1 MNATPANCSKCHGDG
16 LIVFIPEV
24 TDFCICS
31 YGERKRFENW
41 YVSVADLNANPVG
54 SRICHFQF
62 SAWQA
67 ARAAPS
73 PATPEAEGADAYLIY
88 FEDSER
94 QDEVFLGHGA
104 KEAAEERFADVSDS
118 WNAHLFVCTETN
130 VAAEVNPF
138 KVASPPAAQEHKPV
152 ALNYALTP
160 LEQFADGI
168 RAGRSGKLDRATMAT
183 ALETII
189 EACQK
194 RLFASPVPASGWVMV
209 PREPT
214 KEMLEAA
221 QSCRLYTE
229 EDGSDWRN
237 SDATWRAMLA
247 AIAVEE
253 AK

>member
-1 MNATPANCSKCHGDG
+1 MNKESERLKNLREHGSLGDRATAPSPSLGEPETLEHVHITDKQACITGDPAD
-16 LIVFIPEV
+16 LP
-24 TDFCICS
+24 D
-31 YGERKRFENW
+31 
-41 YVSVADLNANPVG
+41 SVADDDARRHNCDQMGCPTLDHVLYRLPFTDHRKPIDVKALARTLAESIDFTAGPV
-54 SRICHFQF
+54 
-62 SAWQA
+62 QA
-67 ARAAPS
+67 R
-73 PATPEAEGADAYLIY
+73 EA
-88 FEDSER
+88 FEKW
-94 QDEVFLGHGA
+94 L
-104 KEAAEERFADVSDS
+104 DV
-118 WNAHLFVCTETN
+118 LVI
-130 VAAEVNPF
+130 P
-138 KVASPPAAQEHKPV
+138 ASPTAAGQKAV

-168 RAGRSGKLDRATMAT
+168 RAGRTGKLDRATMAT

-247 AIAVEE
+247 AIAVGE